1 MIIPPNACKRKH
13 EVFELAVN
21 VDEASVVR
29 IIYDKYVQE
38 GFGVQRIATYLNN
51 LGYRARTG
59 KMWHHATV
67 RGILC
72 NLTYTGVLR
81 CGESRSELLPHLQII
96 EPEVY
101 ETAQRIRENRMRAIE
116 QEHRVPMNTLG

>member
-38 GFGVQRIATYLNN
+38 GFGAQRIATHLNS

-72 NLTYTGVLR
+72 NLTDLYRGASLRRKPFRAFAALADHRTGV
-81 CGESRSELLPHLQII
+81 
-96 EPEVY
+96 V
-101 ETAQRIRENRMRAIE
+101 
-116 QEHRVPMNTLG
+116 